1 MIVSRDWAETLV
13 LSRPWLWYVFE
24 KVRCSSPVVFV
35 VLFRA
40 TSDYI
45 HWCCI
50 QRSRSIPSSCIVL
63 PSVFIDTTLSNILFS
78 PHRCRS
84 AAGIVAKQSRTIASG
99 WQMSG
104 AVAGPLFAKSFL
116 LNSTH
121 HPFNPTRPSNAPSSI
136 CATAS
141 PPLIAIVETFSDA
154 SALSF
159 STLLLRQ
166 IFLILRFQDGGRAG
180 SRADPTCC

>member
-1 MIVSRDWAETLV
+1 MLIASCFRCFCSELHRIIFTGAASNARDQYQVVALFF
-13 LSRPWLWYVFE
+13 LP
-24 KVRCSSPVVFV
+24 SSLTPP
-35 VLFRA
+35 RA
-40 TSDYI
+40 TS
-45 HWCCI
+45 
-50 QRSRSIPSSCIVL
+50 SFLLTVAVL
-63 PSVFIDTTLSNILFS
+63 PQ
-78 PHRCRS
+78 
-84 AAGIVAKQSRTIASG
+84 GIVAKQSRTIASG

-136 CATAS
+136 CATTS